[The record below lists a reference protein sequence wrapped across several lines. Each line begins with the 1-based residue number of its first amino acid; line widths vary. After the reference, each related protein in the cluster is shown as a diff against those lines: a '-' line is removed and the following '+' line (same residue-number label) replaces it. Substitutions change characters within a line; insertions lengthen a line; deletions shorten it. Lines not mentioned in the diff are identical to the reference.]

1 MAYDGG
7 LSLENIETVA
17 IGEPDSSWQSGLAK
31 TITFIV
37 TEACQLRCG
46 YCYII
51 GKNETNRMTFTV
63 AKASVD
69 YILRNR
75 KLFNEKSV
83 IWDFIGGEPLLE
95 IDLIDKICDYIKR
108 QMYEL
113 DHPWFNSYRFSFS
126 TNGLL

>member
-75 KLFNEKSV
+75 KLFNEKSSGISSV
-83 IWDFIGGEPLLE
+83 ANRCW
-95 IDLIDKICDYIKR
+95 K
-108 QMYEL
+108 
-113 DHPWFNSYRFSFS
+113 S
-126 TNGLL
+126 T

>member
-1 MAYDGG
+1 M
-7 LSLENIETVA
+7 ENIETVA

-83 IWDFIGGEPLLE
+83 IWDFIGGEA
-95 IDLIDKICDYIKR
+95 DATDKIGPVEISLVFGLEEYWEMVR
-108 QMYEL
+108 EEL
-113 DHPWFNSYRFSFS
+113 GQGVVSIRLHERPD
-126 TNGLL
+126 